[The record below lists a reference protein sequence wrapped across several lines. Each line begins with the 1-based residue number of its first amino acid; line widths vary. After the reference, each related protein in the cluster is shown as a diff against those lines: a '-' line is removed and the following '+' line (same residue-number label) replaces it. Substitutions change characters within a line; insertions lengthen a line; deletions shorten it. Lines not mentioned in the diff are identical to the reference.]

1 MMHFSMLNVTVH
13 PTSVSTR
20 IPKREVIDNS
30 GTMCPTR
37 VVRRPGIMMSHMCVD
52 ITLRSSANATFSGH
66 VIFHLLWMGMPS
78 MTKIWV
84 APESAIASFDV
95 IVIVAYAHVYAFCGV
110 NKENADSILFVDPSD
125 TFDVTT
131 VMSSSSTSMLWVAG
145 NIWVG
150 SDAMLI
156 TENVSLHLNA
166 MSLLIAPN
174 HHICGKAVLWRFLV
188 AQLYP
193 WLMNCCAFC
202 LVKWMSW
209 SGFRK
214 L

>member
-1 MMHFSMLNVTVH
+1 
-13 PTSVSTR
+13 
-20 IPKREVIDNS
+20 
-30 GTMCPTR
+30 
-37 VVRRPGIMMSHMCVD
+37 MCVD
-52 ITLRSSANATFSGH
+52 ITRHPSANATLSGH
-66 VIFHLLWMGMPS
+66 VVFRLLWMGMPS

-84 APESAIASFDV
+84 APESAIASFDA
-95 IVIVAYAHVYAFCGV
+95 IVIAAYAHVDACRGV
-110 NKENADSILFVDPSD
+110 NEENADSIVFVDPSD

-131 VMSSSSTSMLWVAG
+131 VMSSSSTSISWAG
-145 NIWVG
+145 GIIWVG
-150 SDAMLI
+150 SNAMRI

-174 HHICGKAVLWRFLV
+174 HHICGKTILWRFLV

-193 WLMNCCAFC
+193 WSMYCCTFC

-214 L
+214 W